1 MSRGELAFCGE
12 PEEMVN
18 FFSQCGYECP
28 EYCNPFDIYGTA
40 ASVRHAS
47 LRCRPAD
54 PRSDLPTVD
63 YTSVD
68 TRSSEREATTFS
80 RMQAIARSYQSS
92 EMCQNMLAKA
102 KQSRQRADKPAIP
115 FKNKESPSGA
125 AKLQVLCRYT
135 CCSRSSRKAH
145 FNLNLLAIFTN

>member
-12 PEEMVN
+12 PEEMVT

-40 ASVRHAS
+40 VGLARRSPRWRALKHAVGV
-47 LRCRPAD
+47 
-54 PRSDLPTVD
+54 PTVD

-68 TRSSEREATTFS
+68 TRSSERESATFS
-80 RMQAIARSYQSS
+80 RMQAIASSYQSS
-92 EMCQNMLAKA
+92 EIYQDMLAKT
-102 KQSRQRADKPAIP
+102 KLSRLRSSKPAIP

-125 AKLQVLCRYT
+125 VKLHVLFRYD
-135 CCSRSSRKAH
+135 C
-145 FNLNLLAIFTN
+145 